1 MRKHPFSLESVTLT
15 RLKPSFPN
23 FTKTI
28 VVLLTASLFMGCS
41 LIKEVKPWEK
51 ESLAKPIMQF
61 GGLHPEITK
70 FESHIYYS
78 KEASKG
84 GSGVA
89 GGGCGCN

>member
-1 MRKHPFSLESVTLT
+1 MK
-15 RLKPSFPN
+15 RL
-23 FTKTI
+23 I
-28 VVLLTASLFMGCS
+28 ILLISSYLLMGCS

-51 ESLAKPIMQF
+51 STLAKPIMQF
-61 GGLHPEITK
+61 GGINPEDNK

-84 GSGVA
+84 GSGVS